1 RIASAFGDGRRSQ
14 VDNSRAR
21 NAKPEAAGKPWR
33 SIVESTTRSWALRRT
48 LPRMKSGQR
57 PRARPQASPRRQPRR
72 YPPKKFNEINEAFAV
87 LSYAEKRAALR
98 HAQLRRRAR
107 GSGRCTSEK
116 MRTSSRIT
124 VLRFESRISC

>member
-1 RIASAFGDGRRSQ
+1 MAVECREYYEVLGVAK
-14 VDNSRAR
+14 
-21 NAKPEAAGKPWR
+21 NA
-33 SIVESTTRSWALRRT
+33 TRMNQDSV
-48 LPRMKSGQR
+48 PQ
-57 PRARPQASPRRQPRR
+57 ARPQASPRRQPRR
-72 YPPKKFNEINEAFAV
+72 YPPKKFNEINEAYAV

-107 GSGRCTSEK
+107 GSGRWTSEK